1 MTANRNTAI
10 ETAES
15 GIDVAKLSVRAA
27 RLPASRS
34 SVGSFLSLL
43 APEAIEQPLIRLG
56 GKGDGGYL
64 IPDDLD
70 GIGGAISPGV
80 STVANFDKDLA
91 DRGIDVVMLDAS
103 VKKPPTSSERFTFFP
118 MWLDSY
124 DSDTTMSLQTLADR
138 FPAGADLLLEMDI
151 EGAEWRVIHSMSLE
165 LQRRFR
171 IMVIE
176 LHPMDDATRRTRLPD
191 FESAVRKL
199 LLTHRI
205 VHVHQNNASPLFK
218 LAGHK
223 VARAIEITLHRRDR
237 SMPLPGVP
245 VKLPHPLDT
254 PNLPFLL
261 DHPIPEVWKRRT

>member
-1 MTANRNTAI
+1 MTAI
-10 ETAES
+10 SKPEISDE
-15 GIDVAKLSVRAA
+15 VAKLSPRAA

-34 SVGSFLSLL
+34 SVEAFLSLL

-70 GIGGAISPGV
+70 GIKHAISPGV
-80 STVANFDKDLA
+80 STVATFDLDLA
-91 DRGIDVVMLDAS
+91 DRDIDVVMLDAS
-103 VKKPPTSSERFTFFP
+103 VTNPPASHEHFTFLP

-138 FPAGADLLLEMDI
+138 FPVDDELLLEMDI
-151 EGAEWRVIHSMSLE
+151 EGAEWRVIHSMSRE
-165 LQRRFR
+165 LQERFR

-176 LHPMDDATRRTRLPD
+176 LHPMDDAARRTRLPD
-191 FESAVRKL
+191 FESAIRKL

-237 SMPLPGVP
+237 SRPIPGVP
-245 VKLPHPLDT
+245 VPLPHPLDT
-254 PNLPFLL
+254 PNLSFLP
-261 DHPIPEVWKRRT
+261 DYSVPTIWKK